1 MNGVAPMKKKL
12 SVVMPCYN
20 EEATLK
26 DIVSEVKALASDDLD
41 LEVLIV
47 DDCSTDASRRVAEE
61 IAAADPAV
69 RVLRHE
75 ANQGKG
81 AALRTGFL
89 SATGDFVCVQ
99 DADLEY
105 DPKDYLKMLRTL
117 REEGADVVFG
127 SRYLPRDGR
136 RALRWWHSTMNR
148 FLTLCS
154 NVLSDLALTDME
166 TCYKL
171 FTADVIRE
179 MRRPCG
185 RTASGSSLSAWRP
198 SRRERGGR
206 DGASMS
212 AQSATV
218 RARSTRGR
226 RSAGGT
232 ASVRSGAS
240 CGTTCGGKRA
250 SRRSSARAS
259 CCRRRCCRSAS
270 RSSSTR

>member
-1 MNGVAPMKKKL
+1 MKVAAYMKKKL

-26 DIVSEVKALASDDLD
+26 GIVSEVKALASDDLD
-41 LEVLIV
+41 LELLII

-61 IAAADPAV
+61 LAAADPAV

-75 ANQGKG
+75 VNQGKG

-89 SATGDFVCVQ
+89 SATGDYVCVQ

-179 MRRPCG
+179 IAPSLRENRFGFEPECVAAVAKGARRKGWRVHECAIRYRP
-185 RTASGSSLSAWRP
+185 RTFDEGKKIGW
-198 SRRERGGR
+198 R
-206 DGASMS
+206 DG
-212 AQSATV
+212 V
-218 RARSTRGR
+218 RALWCI
-226 RSAGGT
+226 
-232 ASVRSGAS
+232 VRYNLWG
-240 CGTTCGGKRA
+240 
-250 SRRSSARAS
+250 
-259 CCRRRCCRSAS
+259 
-270 RSSSTR
+270 